1 MTTNITRLPQATE
14 DTERV
19 NKYWPLVQ
27 ELNDL
32 RPDSE
37 RAREIYKEVYLA
49 GDLDW
54 FGKMLDE
61 VGRDNIR
68 HAGLLA
74 DYAATR

>member
-1 MTTNITRLPQATE
+1 MTTNITRLLRATD

-27 ELNDL
+27 ELTVL
-32 RPDSE
+32 PSDSE

-54 FGKMLDE
+54 FGKMIDA

-68 HAGLLA
+68 HADLLA
-74 DYAATR
+74 DYAATK